1 MKTVNAK
8 IPLVR
13 FRRPLIFTVSL
24 LGLIIIGS
32 IFFASRQTN
41 KEELVTQKQRQ
52 DTAGVMVN
60 MATVI
65 LERLPLQISAAGT
78 AEAYSSASVKSD
90 VNGQLTE
97 IHFSEGQYVKKGEPL
112 FTIDPKVSQADL
124 EQPSENNSKVVA
136 QQQLAEANL
145 IRDRAQARAAEVE
158 AERSDSLYRDGV
170 VSKEEAERM
179 RAIADGLAAVLRS
192 DQDAITSEQ
201 ESVSVAEAGVD
212 SFELQS
218 GYRSIRSP
226 IDGLTKGLVIN
237 RGDPV
242 SARGATPLV
251 IIEQVNPIYVSF
263 GVPESQL
270 AGLKRCMVRGELQ
283 VAATVASDS
292 SLQERGSLRFID
304 DAVGAGTGT
313 TLLKASF
320 DNKDQRLRP
329 GQLVNIVLTLALPP
343 DAVVVPSSALQ
354 TEEQGHYVFVVMSDQ
369 TVELRPVVVAETF
382 GDKSVLASGLH
393 PGEIVVTDAQFPLRA
408 GSKVN
413 AAGNAGDAAYS
424 EAAWR
429 RIPTSH

>member
-13 FRRPLIFTVSL
+13 LRRPLIFTVGL
-24 LGLIIIGS
+24 LGLIIVGS
-32 IFFASRQTN
+32 ILFASRQAN
-41 KEELVTQKQRQ
+41 KEELVVQKQKQ
-52 DTAGVMVN
+52 DTAGVTVN
-60 MATVI
+60 TATVT
-65 LERLPLQISAAGT
+65 LERLPLQISAVGT

-90 VNGQLTE
+90 VNGQVTE
-97 IHFSEGQYVKKGEPL
+97 LRFSEGQYVKKGEPL
-112 FTIDPKVSQADL
+112 FTIDPKFSQADL
-124 EQPSENNSKVVA
+124 EQAPANDSKVVA
-136 QQQLAEANL
+136 QQQPAEADL
-145 IRDRAQARAAEVE
+145 VRDRAQARAAEVE
-158 AERSDSLYRDGV
+158 AERSESLYKDGV
-170 VSKEEAERM
+170 VSKEEADRM
-179 RAIADGLAAVLRS
+179 RAIADGLEAALKS
-192 DQDAITSEQ
+192 DQDAIASEQ

-226 IDGLTKGLVIN
+226 IDGLTKALVVN

-242 SARGATPLV
+242 SAGDATPLV

-283 VAATVASDS
+283 VAATVANDS
-292 SLQERGSLRFID
+292 SLPERGTLRFID
-304 DAVGAGTGT
+304 YAVGGGTGT

-354 TEEQGHYVFVVMSDQ
+354 TEEQGHYVFVVKSDQ
-369 TVELRPVVVAETF
+369 TVEVRPVVVAETF
-382 GDKSVLASGLH
+382 GDMSVLASGLH

-413 AAGNAGDAAYS
+413 ATGSADAAAYS
-424 EAAWR
+424 EATGAL
-429 RIPTSH
+429 ISTS